1 MFFNFSAISASNV
14 LEMFLRFIFWD
25 IKIKKG
31 WFANMILVRYNKL
44 VQVSGPEITFPFN
57 LPTVN

>member
-14 LEMFLRFIFWD
+14 LKMFLRFIFWD

-44 VQVSGPEITFPFN
+44 VQVSGPEITF
-57 LPTVN
+57 LSTCRL

>member
-31 WFANMILVRYNKL
+31 WFANMILVLYNKL

>member
-1 MFFNFSAISASNV
+1 MFFNFSAISASDV

-31 WFANMILVRYNKL
+31 WFANVILVRYNKL